1 MGSIQRGVSA
11 TLQAD
16 VSGPTQIALQVA
28 VAEIPGLLLAVVH
41 DLYEG
46 FDTAL
51 EEELARQPQGPGAIA
66 KAYVRASIAELRDSK
81 GSMVEHTGILSL
93 LQNVESV
100 TDYAWQQN
108 HKWEARLSDEG
119 LDPEFV
125 QLLLLMID
133 GVSTRALFGLS
144 VAAEDLANLEA
155 RLLNLIDRH
164 ADMTTLMNP

>member
-1 MGSIQRGVSA
+1 MGSIQREVSA

-66 KAYVRASIAELRDSK
+66 KAYVRASIAELRDCQGQHGGAHWDTQPAAK
-81 GSMVEHTGILSL
+81 CGVG
-93 LQNVESV
+93 
-100 TDYAWQQN
+100 D
-108 HKWEARLSDEG
+108 RLR
-119 LDPEFV
+119 
-125 QLLLLMID
+125 M
-133 GVSTRALFGLS
+133 
-144 VAAEDLANLEA
+144 AAE
-155 RLLNLIDRH
+155 
-164 ADMTTLMNP
+164 P